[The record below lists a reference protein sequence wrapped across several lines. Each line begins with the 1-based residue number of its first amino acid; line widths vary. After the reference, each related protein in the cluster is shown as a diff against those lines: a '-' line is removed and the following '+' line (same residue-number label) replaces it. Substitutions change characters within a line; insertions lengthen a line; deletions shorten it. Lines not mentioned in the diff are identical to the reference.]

1 MDRQLSLP
9 HTMLAQRERH
19 GYKMFQ
25 KRRIRGL
32 FLIVMTVCIAIGSLQ
47 IIAGASAT
55 SSSVAV
61 PLPTIPSQSPSEIQ
75 KAAESAQP
83 VAEVQT
89 GPELSLTEVQ
99 HIALKYAGLAQEPSP
114 STIGVAQGSFAD
126 AQAVMESSIG
136 GQSPSGKVPWSDSS
150 VYLVVMHGNFTLDDV
165 PTPPERKSPTGT
177 VMGLI
182 LDAHTGFREGRSLGV
197 VAPNLEALGPV
208 VQLSTGD

>member
-1 MDRQLSLP
+1 MARQRLLP
-9 HTMLAQRERH
+9 HTMLSTKGKT

-25 KRRIRGL
+25 KRGVRGL
-32 FLIVMTVCIAIGSLQ
+32 VLIVTMVIGIGSLQ

-75 KAAESAQP
+75 KAAESARP

-89 GPELSLTEVQ
+89 GPELSLSEVQ
-99 HIALKYAGLAQEPSP
+99 KIALKYAGLAQEPSP
-114 STIGVAQGSFAD
+114 STISVSQGSFAD
-126 AQAVMESSIG
+126 AQAIMESSIG
-136 GQSPSGKVPWSDSS
+136 GQAPSGKVPWSDSS
-150 VYLVVMHGNFTLDDV
+150 VYLVVMHGSFTLDDV
-165 PTPPERKSPTGT
+165 PTPPERKSPAGT

-182 LDAHTGFREGRSLGV
+182 LDAHTGFRVGRSLGV

-208 VQLSTGD
+208 VQLSTSD

>member
-1 MDRQLSLP
+1 MLS
-9 HTMLAQRERH
+9 TKGKT

-25 KRRIRGL
+25 KRRVRGL
-32 FLIVMTVCIAIGSLQ
+32 FLIVTMACIGIGSLQ
-47 IIAGASAT
+47 IITGASAT
-55 SSSVAV
+55 SSSVV
-61 PLPTIPSQSPSEIQ
+61 PPLPTIPSQSPSEIQ

-89 GPELSLTEVQ
+89 GPELSLSEVKQ
-99 HIALKYAGLAQEPSP
+99 IALKYAGLAQEPSP
-114 STIGVAQGSFAD
+114 STISVAQGSFAD
-126 AQAVMESSIG
+126 AQAIMESSIG
-136 GQSPSGKVPWSDSS
+136 GQAPSGKVPWSNSS

-165 PTPPERKSPTGT
+165 PTPPERKGPAGT

-208 VQLSTGD
+208 IQLSTSD

>member
-1 MDRQLSLP
+1 MDRQLFLP
-9 HTMLAQRERH
+9 HTMLSTKGKT
-19 GYKMFQ
+19 GYMFQ
-25 KRRIRGL
+25 KRRVRGL
-32 FLIVMTVCIAIGSLQ
+32 FLLVTMVCAGIGSLQ

-55 SSSVAV
+55 SGSVAT
-61 PLPTIPSQSPSEIQ
+61 PLPTVPSQSPSEIQ

-83 VAEVQT
+83 VDEVQT

-114 STIGVAQGSFAD
+114 SKISVAQGSFAD
-126 AQAVMESSIG
+126 AQAIMESSIG
-136 GQSPSGKVPWSDSS
+136 GQAPSGKVPWSDSS

-208 VQLSTGD
+208 VRLSTGG

>member
-1 MDRQLSLP
+1 MDRQLFLP
-9 HTMLAQRERH
+9 HTMLSTKGKT

-25 KRRIRGL
+25 KRRVRGL
-32 FLIVMTVCIAIGSLQ
+32 FLIVTMVCIGIGSLQ
-47 IIAGASAT
+47 VIAGASET

-75 KAAESAQP
+75 KAAESAQL
-83 VAEVQT
+83 VDEVQT

-114 STIGVAQGSFAD
+114 STISVSQGSFAD
-126 AQAVMESSIG
+126 AQAIMESSIG
-136 GQSPSGKVPWSDSS
+136 GQAPSGKVPWSDSS

-208 VQLSTGD
+208 VQLSGD